1 MKFFGKKKE
10 AGQEEVVVKRSVFSL
25 DEQLY
30 SLKTKEN
37 FNFFFEIVKAFKGE
51 DRSFL
56 ASKKDALNSWN
67 LNDMDEKQ
75 LKKAGKKA
83 DRISILFLIT
93 FFIVAFFSAFNFKV
107 YGFSMLSTISAAL
120 GMATCLSLSI
130 IHSWQASVIKEDF
143 TSFVDYT
150 KRFKWIFSVVAAV
163 LYVTSIQAVEA
174 AVIDLPDFDVKLGT
188 DLSSRLVGQ
197 IVGSP
202 WADHGGTAMSNGLT
216 SIMIPLLQALNTGAL
231 MFVSVF
237 CVYIY
242 GFGIVQIAHSGNWG
256 DSQIFSTF
264 WSPVRTTAAIALCA
278 PMANGISFLQ
288 HLTLIAIAMSI
299 NFANVVTNVFIEQV
313 NESNGLTIS
322 ATMGPVVEENF
333 GKITNAAIKG
343 LAIQYAAMGI
353 YNVNLTSDQV
363 YRVQTSTTVTG
374 QKKVTFTFTQ
384 PERTYSGSMPSIT
397 VVAASDTIVGGYAS
411 ALASVVNALSPTIST
426 FLSSDVSKRGDGTQ
440 LDVAIKEAHKA
451 FSSALLEA
459 YNNQINANKSS
470 DLKQELQNMSTNMG
484 TYGWMTAGIYPF
496 VIARAQGEAQKLVSA
511 SVSSDDG
518 NFMTALN
525 SVSRVQ
531 TAEASLLASL
541 FNQIDSKM
549 KEVEASG
556 AYAGMSKLG
565 HTRTNGSGFEIIG
578 DIIADNIDAIAP
590 TYIVK
595 TLKESNPVSAMF
607 GFGSSMMDISSVLLT
622 TWGAISGGAE
632 GAARSGNNAS
642 GFLSQIPVVG
652 SAIDTAEGG
661 VKGALAGA
669 VMIWTPIVHIVAG
682 IIILFGFSCCY
693 VLPAIPIIFWVRA
706 LTSWI
711 LLVCETLLGA
721 PFWAAA
727 HVLPEGQGFA
737 GQHARQGYLMLLDV
751 FLRPVLLVVGAI
763 MAMLLVQVFC
773 AVLAEILG
781 MWAVSTNQAAGYKI
795 AGIIFTAF
803 VIIYLTYE
811 SIKTIYMQALCGF
824 HEQVLKWCGNFMG
837 GRSGGS
843 EGSQNVTQTTSITQ
857 QTLTKGMAGAVN
869 KGGALAAEASKKAIN
884 LNKG

>member
-10 AGQEEVVVKRSVFSL
+10 NDQEEEVVKRRVFSL
-25 DEQLY
+25 DEQLF

-51 DRSFL
+51 DRNFL
-56 ASKKDALNSWN
+56 TTKKDALDSWN
-67 LNDMDEKQ
+67 LSNLDEKG
-75 LKKAGKKA
+75 LEKAGKKA
-83 DRISILFLIT
+83 EKISILFLIA
-93 FFIVAFFSAFNFKV
+93 FFIVAFFSAFNFKF

-150 KRFKWIFSVVAAV
+150 KRFKWIFSVVAMV
-163 LYVTSIQAVEA
+163 LYVSSIQVVEA

-288 HLTLIAIAMSI
+288 HLVLIAIAMSI

-353 YNVNLTSDQV
+353 YNINLTSNQV
-363 YRVQTSTTVTG
+363 YRVMTSTTTTG

-397 VVAASDTIVGGYAS
+397 VVAPSDTIINGYAS

-426 FLSSDVSKRGDGTQ
+426 FLSNDVAKRGDGTQ
-440 LDVAIKEAHKA
+440 LDTAIKEAHKA
-451 FSSALLEA
+451 FSLTLLEA
-459 YNNQINANKSS
+459 YNNQINANKNS
-470 DLKQELQNMSTNMG
+470 DLKQELQNMSTTMG
-484 TYGWMTAGIYPF
+484 SYGWMTAGIYPF
-496 VIARAQGEAQKLVSA
+496 TIARAQAQAQEMVAA
-511 SVSSDDG
+511 SISTDEG

-525 SVSRVQ
+525 SISRVQ

-565 HTRTNGSGFEIIG
+565 HTRTNGSGFEVITNV
-578 DIIADNIDAIAP
+578 IADNFDSVSP
-590 TYIVK
+590 SYIVK

-607 GFGSSMMDISSVLLT
+607 GFGSSMMNISSVLLT

-632 GAARSGNNAS
+632 GAAKSGNNAS

-669 VMIWTPIVHIVAG
+669 VTIWTPLVYFIAG

-693 VLPAIPIIFWVRA
+693 VLPAIPIIFWVRG
-706 LTSWI
+706 LTTWI
-711 LLVCETLLGA
+711 LLTCETLLGA

-727 HVLPEGQGFA
+727 HVLPEGQGLA
-737 GQHARQGYLMLLDV
+737 GQHARQGYIMLLDV
-751 FLRPVLLVVGAI
+751 FLRPVLLTAGAI
-763 MAMLLVQVFC
+763 LAMLLVQVWC
-773 AVLAEILG
+773 AGLAEILG
-781 MWAVSTNQAAGYKI
+781 MWATSTNQSANYKF
-795 AGIIFTAF
+795 AGIIFTSGVMIF
-803 VIIYLTYE
+803 LIYE
-811 SIKTIYMQALCGF
+811 SIKTLYLRALC
-824 HEQVLKWCGNFMG
+824 ELYERVLIWCGNRIG
-837 GRSGGS
+837 GNSGGS
-843 EGSQNVTQTTSITQ
+843 EGSQNIAQTTSITQ

-869 KGGALAAEASKKAIN
+869 KGGALAAEASKKAVN